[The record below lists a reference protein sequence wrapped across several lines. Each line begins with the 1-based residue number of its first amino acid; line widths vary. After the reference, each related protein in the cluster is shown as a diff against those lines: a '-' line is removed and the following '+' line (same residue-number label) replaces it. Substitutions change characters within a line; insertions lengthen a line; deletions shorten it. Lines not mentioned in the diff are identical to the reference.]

1 MQRAETRN
9 SILKFRMDRRS
20 QARQPILANTIGE
33 RLALKKH
40 EQMVADMEA
49 RRQTLLLDIAIMAA
63 A

>member
-49 RRQTLLLDIAIMAA
+49 RRQTLLLHIEKMRAA
-63 A
+63 